1 MTLPQKPNL
10 GHASETHPSSAQRE
24 KSGGIGT
31 KSVLREPVKKK
42 NVENSTKFLKVIALL
57 WGFKGFLSFFQFFFF
72 ENFPHFW
79 SPGGGSDLMWN
90 FPHFFFFDGFPKPR
104 ASLVLNQLIRN

>member
-42 NVENSTKFLKVIALL
+42 NVENSTKFLKVMEIALL
-57 WGFKGFLSFFQFFFF
+57 WGFKAFFIIFFF
-72 ENFPHFW
+72 
-79 SPGGGSDLMWN
+79 
-90 FPHFFFFDGFPKPR
+90 
-104 ASLVLNQLIRN
+104 